1 VVAIFGAVVAM
12 NAMRGKGRKVALRT
26 KEEIQRCL
34 DQTTEK
40 RSWFYQQCI
49 DLAQLLLLSRMEEHR
64 PDPNPTLATT
74 LIAIDLADTPPER
87 SIKAEPPSS
96 PPLSPPSSSRHAPQ
110 EERGTKRKLR
120 RILPEEQEDDLPKI
134 KEETTEEEEEESRD
148 VKRVLKR
155 FKEEGQS

>member
-1 VVAIFGAVVAM
+1 VVAIFGTVVAM

-64 PDPNPTLATT
+64 PDPNPTLV
-74 LIAIDLADTPPER
+74 AIDLTDTPPE

-120 RILPEEQEDDLPKI
+120 RILPEEPEDDLPKI
-134 KEETTEEEEEESRD
+134 KEETKEEEEEGSRD